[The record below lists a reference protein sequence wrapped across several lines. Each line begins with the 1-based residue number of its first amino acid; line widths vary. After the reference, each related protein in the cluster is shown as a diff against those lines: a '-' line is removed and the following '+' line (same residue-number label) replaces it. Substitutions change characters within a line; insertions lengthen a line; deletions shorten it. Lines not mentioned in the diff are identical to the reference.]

1 MKSFQKKF
9 KEEVKEYFE
18 RLESRLLL
26 LEQDPTNHQVIDE
39 IFRIMHSLKGSGG
52 MFGFDL
58 LSDVTHDLES
68 LYEIFK
74 SKKVPINSEVISF
87 TLKSIDG
94 LDNLLIQEPTEEHL
108 MLAAKLKA
116 ETLQLIDRLVPIDKV
131 VAKNGNDL
139 KYGYEIEKTSDFT
152 AHGLQQSTYFISF
165 IPDENIFSNG
175 TNPLYLIDELNALGE
190 CNIQVCMDQLP
201 DFVQMDPLMCYTS
214 WNMFIATH
222 EDPVTLHDVFIF
234 VNDHAKIEI
243 EKVAAGNVA
252 HDQVIMTDYLDKR
265 LNHIPWTPIELEK
278 TEAEFHEQEQNP
290 EIQVGIVQTVETSKI
305 IPITSTAVDSIRV
318 DSQKIDQYMNL
329 VSELITIQSRLDL
342 VSSKIKNPDLELITE
357 ALDKIS
363 RQLRDNAFDMSL
375 IPLNSID
382 VRFKRLI
389 HDVSKSLGKKVELV
403 TVGMETELD
412 KNIIEKLIEPLLHI
426 IRNSL
431 DHGIESSKE
440 RIAKSKNVVG
450 TITIKASTVGS
461 YVQIEISDDGAG
473 LNTMKIRNKA
483 ISKGLITEN
492 DKLSDQEIY
501 NLIFEPGFTTS
512 ESVTD
517 VSGRGVGMEVVR
529 RKVQEMRGLIKIE
542 SEPDRFTRFIL
553 KLPLSL
559 SIIDGLL
566 TRVGKSYY
574 VLPSSGIK
582 KIYSVTPNLLKKE
595 FRQVVV
601 LEGNQIPYLNMHE
614 EFDRETEMPENMFII
629 TVSFENQ
636 IFGLV
641 VDEVIHEYQAVI
653 KPLGKLLKAQD
664 IFSGASI
671 LGNGLLALVLDTNKI
686 IQKYS

>member
-9 KEEVKEYFE
+9 KDEVKEYFE
-18 RLESRLLL
+18 RLESGLLL
-26 LEQDPTNHQVIDE
+26 LEQDPKNHQVIEE

-74 SKKVPINSEVISF
+74 SRKVAMNSEVINF

-94 LDNLLIQEPTEEHL
+94 LDNLLVQEPTEEHRL
-108 MLAAKLKA
+108 LARQMKA
-116 ETLQLIDRLVPIDKV
+116 ETLQLIDRLVPMEKEV
-131 VAKNGNDL
+131 KLNGSV
-139 KYGYEIEKTSDFT
+139 IEETSDNQ
-152 AHGLQQSTYFISF
+152 AYNNQQTTYFISF
-165 IPDENIFSNG
+165 VPDENIFING

-190 CNIQVCMDQLP
+190 CNIQICFDQLP
-201 DFVQMDPLMCYTS
+201 ELVHIDPLKCYTS
-214 WNMFIATH
+214 WKMFIATC
-222 EDPVTLHDVFIF
+222 EDTGTLNDVFIF
-234 VNDHAKIEI
+234 VSDQANIEI
-243 EKVAAGNVA
+243 QKVADGNVV
-252 HDQVIMTDYLDKR
+252 DNEQIISDFLDKR
-265 LNHIPWTPIELEK
+265 NNHEPWTPIELEK
-278 TEAEFHEQEQNP
+278 EEEEAILILEENKG
-290 EIQVGIVQTVETSKI
+290 EIKPETSQPAEVSKAN
-305 IPITSTAVDSIRV
+305 TFASTAVDSIRV

-342 VSSKIKNPDLELITE
+342 VSSKIKNPDLELVTE

-389 HDVSKSLGKKVELV
+389 HDVSKALGKKVELV
-403 TVGMETELD
+403 TIGLETELD

-431 DHGIESSKE
+431 DHGIESSQD
-440 RIAKSKNVVG
+440 RVAKAKNIVG

-473 LNTMKIRNKA
+473 LNTAKIRSKA
-483 ISKGLITEN
+483 ISKGLISEN

-501 NLIFEPGFTTS
+501 NLIFEPGFSTS
-512 ESVTD
+512 DAVTD

-542 SEPDRFTRFIL
+542 SETDRFTRFIL

-566 TRVGKSYY
+566 TKVGGGYY
-574 VLPSSGIK
+574 VVPSSGIK

-601 LEGNQIPYLNMHE
+601 LEGNQVPYLNMHE
-614 EFDRETEMPENMFII
+614 EFYRDSVMPDNLFII

-636 IFGLV
+636 VFGLV

-653 KPLGKLLKAQD
+653 KPLGKLLKGQD

>member
-1 MKSFQKKF
+1 MISFQKKF
-9 KEEVKEYFE
+9 KEEVKEYLE
-18 RLESRLLL
+18 RLESGLLL
-26 LEQDPTNHQVIDE
+26 LEQDPQNHQVIDE

-74 SKKVPINSEVISF
+74 SKKVPINSEVINF

-94 LDNLLIQEPTEEHL
+94 LDNLLVQEPGEEHRL
-108 MLAAKLKA
+108 LAARMKA
-116 ETLQLIDRLVPIDKV
+116 ETIQLIDSLIPFDKEV
-131 VAKNGNDL
+131 TLYGADL
-139 KYGYEIEKTSDFT
+139 EKTTHFVT
-152 AHGLQQSTYFISF
+152 LGLQQITYFISF
-165 IPDENIFSNG
+165 IPDENIFTNG

-190 CNIQVCMDQLP
+190 CNIQICFDELP
-201 DFVQMDPLMCYTS
+201 ELSQIDPMKCYTS
-214 WNMFIATH
+214 WNMFIATY
-222 EDPVTLHDVFIF
+222 EDTGTLNDVFIF
-234 VNDHAKIEI
+234 VSDQAKIEI
-243 EKVAAGNVA
+243 EKVSDGNVA
-252 HDQVIMTDYLDKR
+252 HDELVISDFLEKR
-265 LNHIPWTPIELEK
+265 RNNEPWIPIELEK
-278 TEAEFHEQEQNP
+278 AEVLFIKKEENP
-290 EIQVGIVQTVETSKI
+290 KIVVETVQ
-305 IPITSTAVDSIRV
+305 PIEGPKTTFASSAVDSIRV

-342 VSSKIKNPDLELITE
+342 VSSKIKNPDLELVTE

-389 HDVSKSLGKKVELV
+389 HDVSKALGKKVELV
-403 TVGMETELD
+403 TEGMETELD

-431 DHGIESSKE
+431 DHGIESSQE
-440 RIAKSKNVVG
+440 RIAKSKNAVG

-473 LNTMKIRNKA
+473 LNTLKIRNKA

-542 SEPDRFTRFIL
+542 SEPDQFTRFIL

-566 TRVGKSYY
+566 TKVGDSYY
-574 VLPSSGIK
+574 VVPSSGIK
-582 KIYSVTPNLLKKE
+582 KIYSVTPSLLKKE

-601 LEGNQIPYLNMHE
+601 LEGNQVPYLNMHE
-614 EFDRETEMPENMFII
+614 EFYRESVLPDNMFII

-636 IFGLV
+636 VFGLV

-653 KPLGKLLKAQD
+653 KPLGKLLKGQD

>member
-1 MKSFQKKF
+1 MISFQKKF
-9 KEEVKEYFE
+9 KEEVKEYLE
-18 RLESRLLL
+18 RLESGLLL
-26 LEQDPTNHQVIDE
+26 LEQDPQNHQVIDE

-74 SKKVPINSEVISF
+74 SKKVPINSEVINF

-94 LDNLLIQEPTEEHL
+94 LDNLLVQEPGEEHRL
-108 MLAAKLKA
+108 LAARMKA
-116 ETLQLIDRLVPIDKV
+116 ETIQLIDSLIPFDKEV
-131 VAKNGNDL
+131 TLYGADL
-139 KYGYEIEKTSDFT
+139 EKTTHFVT
-152 AHGLQQSTYFISF
+152 PGLQQITYFISF
-165 IPDENIFSNG
+165 IPDENIFTNG

-190 CNIQVCMDQLP
+190 CNIQICFDELP
-201 DFVQMDPLMCYTS
+201 ELSQIDPMKCYTS
-214 WNMFIATH
+214 WNMFIATY
-222 EDPVTLHDVFIF
+222 EDTGTLNDVFIF
-234 VNDHAKIEI
+234 VSDQAKIEI
-243 EKVAAGNVA
+243 EKVSDGNVA
-252 HDQVIMTDYLDKR
+252 HDELVISDFLEKR
-265 LNHIPWTPIELEK
+265 RNNEPWIPIELEK
-278 TEAEFHEQEQNP
+278 AEVLFIKKEENP
-290 EIQVGIVQTVETSKI
+290 KIVVETVQ
-305 IPITSTAVDSIRV
+305 PIEGPKTTFASSAVDSIRV

-342 VSSKIKNPDLELITE
+342 VSSKIKNPDLELVTE

-389 HDVSKSLGKKVELV
+389 HDVSKALGKKVELV
-403 TVGMETELD
+403 TEGMETELD

-431 DHGIESSKE
+431 DHGIESSQE
-440 RIAKSKNVVG
+440 RIAKSKNAVG

-473 LNTMKIRNKA
+473 LNTLKIRNKA

-542 SEPDRFTRFIL
+542 SEPDQFTRFIL

-566 TRVGKSYY
+566 TKVGDSYY
-574 VLPSSGIK
+574 VVPSSGIK
-582 KIYSVTPNLLKKE
+582 KIYSVTPSLLKKE

-601 LEGNQIPYLNMHE
+601 LEGNQVPYLNMHE
-614 EFDRETEMPENMFII
+614 EFYRESVLPDNMFII

-636 IFGLV
+636 VFGLV

-653 KPLGKLLKAQD
+653 KPLGKLLKGQD

>member
-1 MKSFQKKF
+1 MKAFQKKF

-18 RLESRLLL
+18 RLESGLLL
-26 LEQDPTNHQVIDE
+26 LGQDPDNHQVVDE
-39 IFRIMHSLKGSGG
+39 IFRIMHSIKGSGG

-58 LSDVTHDLES
+58 LSDVTHNLES
-68 LYEIFK
+68 LYEIFR
-74 SKKVPINSEVISF
+74 SKKIQISSEVISF
-87 TLKSIDG
+87 TLKSIDV
-94 LDNLLIQEPTEEHL
+94 LDNLLTQDPTEEHFL
-108 MLAAKLKA
+108 MAEKLKA
-116 ETLQLIDRLVPIDKV
+116 DTLQLINSLNPSALEETKSEDDIKKTIAPI
-131 VAKNGNDL
+131 NRGQNQ
-139 KYGYEIEKTSDFT
+139 T
-152 AHGLQQSTYFISF
+152 TYFISF
-165 IPDENIFSNG
+165 IPDEDILING
-175 TNPLYLIDELNALGE
+175 TNPLYLVDELNALGE
-190 CNIQVCMDQLP
+190 CNIKISYNNLP
-201 DFVQMDPLMCYTS
+201 DLEHIDPMKCYAS
-214 WNMFIATH
+214 WEMFIATY
-222 EDPVTLHDVFIF
+222 EDTLTLYDVFIF
-234 VNDHAKIEI
+234 VNDLAKIEI
-243 EKVAAGNVA
+243 EKVAEGNVV
-252 HDQVIMTDYLDKR
+252 HDESIMADFLNKR
-265 LNHIPWTPIELEK
+265 LNNEPWTPLELEK
-278 TEAEFHEQEQNP
+278 IETEALVEVIQEKNKLEAP
-290 EIQVGIVQTVETSKI
+290 TEIIQVAEAPKT
-305 IPITSTAVDSIRV
+305 ITFANTAVDSIRV
-318 DSQKIDQYMNL
+318 ESQKIDQYMNL

-342 VSSKIKNPDLELITE
+342 LSAKIKNSDLEVVTE

-389 HDVSKSLGKKVELV
+389 HDLSKTLDKKVELV

-431 DHGIESSKE
+431 DHGIESKQE
-440 RIAKSKNVVG
+440 RIEKLKNIVG

-473 LNTMKIRNKA
+473 LNTVKIRNKA
-483 ISKGLITEN
+483 ISKGLISEQ
-492 DKLSDQEIY
+492 DKLTEQEIY
-501 NLIFEPGFTTS
+501 NLIFESGFSTS

-517 VSGRGVGMEVVR
+517 VSGRGVGMDVVR
-529 RKVQEMRGLIKIE
+529 RKVQEMRGMIKIE

-566 TRVGKSYY
+566 TRVGESYY
-574 VLPSSGIK
+574 VIPSSGIR
-582 KIYSVTPNLLKKE
+582 KIYSVNPKVLKKE
-595 FRQVVV
+595 FRQVVE

-614 EFDRETEMPENMFII
+614 EFDHELEMPDSQYII
-629 TVSFENQ
+629 TVYFENQ
-636 IFGLV
+636 DFGLV

-653 KPLGKLLKAQD
+653 KPLGKLLKGQE